1 MIFQAVDFLQVL
13 AEIIGAI
20 LNFLKPIVSPIGAWM
35 INWIEV
41 VLRIFPKNDLTLYI
55 ILFVIIIIIGAIT
68 NILWP
73 GDKPPRFLEKK
84 YKLIELEKEPERVEY
99 KTLFKREPTEELK
112 KFGDEFKEPGKDYK
126 ESADE
131 YEDF

>member
-1 MIFQAVDFLQVL
+1 MVDFLQVL

-41 VLRIFPKNDLTLYI
+41 VLRVFPKNDLALYI

-73 GDKPPRFLEKK
+73 GDKPPRFFEKK
-84 YKLIELEKEPERVEY
+84 YKLIELEKEPESVGYED
-99 KTLFKREPTEELK
+99 LFKKERTIEFK
-112 KFGDEFKEPGKDYK
+112 KFGEEFKEPGKDYK

>member
-1 MIFQAVDFLQVL
+1 MIFQTVDFLQVL

-20 LNFLKPIVSPIGAWM
+20 LNFLKPIVSPIGSWM
-35 INWIEV
+35 INWIEA
-41 VLRIFPKNDLTLYI
+41 VLRIFPKNDLALYI

-73 GDKPPRFLEKK
+73 GDKPPRFFEKK
-84 YKLIELEKEPERVEY
+84 YKLIELEKEPEHVEY
-99 KTLFKREPTEELK
+99 KTLFKKKPTEEFK
-112 KFGDEFKEPGKDYK
+112 KFGEEFKEPGEAYK
-126 ESADE
+126 KSAEE

>member
-1 MIFQAVDFLQVL
+1 MIFQTVDFLQVL

-41 VLRIFPKNDLTLYI
+41 VLRIFPKNNLVLYI

-73 GDKPPRFLEKK
+73 GDKPPRFFEKK

-99 KTLFKREPTEELK
+99 KTLFKEEPTVEFK
-112 KFGDEFKEPGKDYK
+112 KFREEFKEPGKEYK
-126 ESADE
+126 ESAEE
-131 YEDF
+131 YEEF

>member
-1 MIFQAVDFLQVL
+1 
-13 AEIIGAI
+13 
-20 LNFLKPIVSPIGAWM
+20 M

-41 VLRIFPKNDLTLYI
+41 VLSIFPRNDLALYI

-73 GDKPPRFLEKK
+73 GDKPPRFFEKK

-99 KTLFKREPTEELK
+99 KTLFKKEPPEEFK
-112 KFGDEFKEPGKDYK
+112 KFGKEFIEPGEDYD
-126 ESADE
+126 ESAEE
-131 YEDF
+131 YEEF

>member
-1 MIFQAVDFLQVL
+1 MIFQTVDFLRIL

-41 VLRIFPKNDLTLYI
+41 VLRIFPKNDLILYI
-55 ILFVIIIIIGAIT
+55 ILFVIIIIIGAIS

-73 GDKPPRFLEKK
+73 GDKPPRFFEKK

-99 KTLFKREPTEELK
+99 KTLFKEEPAVEFK
-112 KFGDEFKEPGKDYK
+112 KFGEEFKEPGKKYK
-126 ESADE
+126 ESAKE
-131 YEDF
+131 YEEY

>member
-1 MIFQAVDFLQVL
+1 MIIQTVDFLQVL

-41 VLRIFPKNDLTLYI
+41 LLRIFPKNDLALYI
-55 ILFVIIIIIGAIT
+55 ILFVIIIIMAAIT

-73 GDKPPRFLEKK
+73 GDKPPRFYEKK
-84 YKLIELEKEPERVEY
+84 YKLIELEKEPERDEY
-99 KTLFKREPTEELK
+99 KSIFKEESTLEFK
-112 KFGDEFKEPGKDYK
+112 KFGEEFKEPGEDYDG
-126 ESADE
+126 SADE
-131 YEDF
+131 YEEF

>member
-1 MIFQAVDFLQVL
+1 MIFQTVDFLQVL

-41 VLRIFPKNDLTLYI
+41 VLRIFPKNDLALYI
-55 ILFVIIIIIGAIT
+55 ILFVMIIIIGAIT

-73 GDKPPRFLEKK
+73 GDKPPKFFEKK
-84 YKLIELEKEPERVEY
+84 YKLIKLEKEPERVEY
-99 KTLFKREPTEELK
+99 KTLFKEEPTVEFK
-112 KFGDEFKEPGKDYK
+112 KFGEEFEEPGDDYK
-126 ESADE
+126 ESAEE

>member
-1 MIFQAVDFLQVL
+1 MILQTVDFLQVL

-41 VLRIFPKNDLTLYI
+41 VLRIFPKNDLALYI

-73 GDKPPRFLEKK
+73 GDKPPRFFEKK
-84 YKLIELEKEPERVEY
+84 YKLVELEKESERVGYEA
-99 KTLFKREPTEELK
+99 LFKREPNAEFK
-112 KFGDEFKEPGKDYK
+112 KFGEEFKEPRKDFDD
-126 ESADE
+126 SAEE
-131 YEDF
+131 YEEF

>member
-1 MIFQAVDFLQVL
+1 MIFQTVDFLQVL

-41 VLRIFPKNDLTLYI
+41 VLRIFPKNDLALYI

-73 GDKPPRFLEKK
+73 GDKPPRFFEKK
-84 YKLIELEKEPERVEY
+84 YKLIELEKEPEREEY
-99 KTLFKREPTEELK
+99 NDLFKKEPTVEFK
-112 KFGDEFKEPGKDYK
+112 KFGEGFKEPGEDYK
-126 ESADE
+126 ESAEE
-131 YEDF
+131 YEEF